1 MTDMSSTLEHYLSI
15 IVFLFLGSWVVVA
28 YAWQRFNEPSFP
40 NQQTLPRTVDP
51 LRYLFLKPAYQK
63 ARFMYVAG
71 LLALYAILVAPG
83 SSILP
88 AMGASGFQGFPPQA
102 WSLLVALF
110 LVGLAPNSAKWLNV
124 IEELLRRWVHAWFL
138 VPDGIERTIAL
149 LEDLRYNPP
158 ASQLNYVHGD
168 QRDRFRDDLNLPP
181 ETLQYRWARATIL
194 VTSLSSYAQRCG
206 ASIGKGCLSLRS
218 RRIST
223 KELSWRTT
231 R

>member
-1 MTDMSSTLEHYLSI
+1 MSSTLEHYLSI

-88 AMGASGFQGFPPQA
+88 AMGASGFQDPTAGLEF
-102 WSLLVALF
+102 
-110 LVGLAPNSAKWLNV
+110 VGCSFSSGPRA
-124 IEELLRRWVHAWFL
+124 
-138 VPDGIERTIAL
+138 
-149 LEDLRYNPP
+149 
-158 ASQLNYVHGD
+158 Q
-168 QRDRFRDDLNLPP
+168 FR
-181 ETLQYRWARATIL
+181 QMA
-194 VTSLSSYAQRCG
+194 
-206 ASIGKGCLSLRS
+206 
-218 RRIST
+218 
-223 KELSWRTT
+223 
-231 R
+231 